1 MSMGIKVLYDWILQS
16 NRPAH
21 VKAGMLVFLMM
32 FVFCF
37 LLLDI
42 DFCKAAIVS
51 LTTTAIAAITVEYIQ
66 KKCGYVFD
74 WLDALATVLLPGL
87 ITAFSILIAFTL

>member
-21 VKAGMLVFLMM
+21 MKAGMFVFIVML
-32 FVFCF
+32 VFCF
-37 LLLDI
+37 FPLDI
-42 DFCKAAIVS
+42 AFCKSAIVA
-51 LTTTAIAAITVEYIQ
+51 LATTAIAAVVVEYIQ
-66 KKCGYVFD
+66 KKCGFIFD

-87 ITAFSILIAFTL
+87 ITMLSTFIASTL